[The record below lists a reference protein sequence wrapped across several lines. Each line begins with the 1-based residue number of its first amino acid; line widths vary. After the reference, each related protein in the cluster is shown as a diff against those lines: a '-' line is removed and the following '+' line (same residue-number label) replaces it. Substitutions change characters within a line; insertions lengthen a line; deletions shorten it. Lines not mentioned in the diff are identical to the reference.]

1 MSRRAAGK
9 GHAARTVSR
18 GLRGAAADG
27 RRSPRGPCHS
37 GTVEPETLPE
47 IPVDLPFTHVVG
59 VSDAQRTL
67 HVQGDQAAVFPLAS
81 VSKPISA
88 LGALVAVSRGLLDLD
103 EPAGPPGATVRHLLA
118 HTAGYPF
125 EGEETVG
132 GVGARRIYS
141 NSGFDVLAAHLED
154 ATGRDLTDWLE
165 ETVISALDLV
175 DLEVDGSAA
184 AGFRGSVRDLLAIG
198 RELLAPT
205 LIPEELWRE
214 ATSVQFPGLDGI
226 LPGYGRQRPNDWGL
240 GFEIRDGKD
249 PHWTGSAS
257 SPRTFGHFG
266 QAGTF
271 LWVDP
276 EAGLTAAFLGAE
288 PFGPAHVEAW
298 PGLTD
303 ALLARFGGA
312 AR

>member
-1 MSRRAAGK
+1 MVLQGCGRSACE
-9 GHAARTVSR
+9 VS
-18 GLRGAAADG
+18 A
-27 RRSPRGPCHS
+27 GPCNS
-37 GTVEPETLPE
+37 GLVDAETLPE

-141 NSGFDVLAAHLED
+141 NTGFDVLAAHLED
-154 ATGRDLTDWLE
+154 ATGRDLADWLE

-198 RELLAPT
+198 RELLEPT

-266 QAGTF
+266 QAGSF